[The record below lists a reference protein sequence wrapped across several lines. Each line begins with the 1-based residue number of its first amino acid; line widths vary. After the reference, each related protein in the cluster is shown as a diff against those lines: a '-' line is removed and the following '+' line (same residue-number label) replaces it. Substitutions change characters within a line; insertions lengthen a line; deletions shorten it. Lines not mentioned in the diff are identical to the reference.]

1 MSKDLLETKD
11 MLHGRQERGMEKDMI
26 AREIKV
32 ATKKSHIWEFIYT
45 NVKLEGKF
53 AFSSDSVQYIKRLTT
68 NPAWQLAEAKTTI
81 GSGRKMPRL
90 FIKIPTNLQNK

>member
-1 MSKDLLETKD
+1 

-45 NVKLEGKF
+45 NVN
-53 AFSSDSVQYIKRLTT
+53 A
-68 NPAWQLAEAKTTI
+68 
-81 GSGRKMPRL
+81 GREIRFFLRQRPIYQTFNQPRL
-90 FIKIPTNLQNK
+90 CVLCPS